1 MNSLVH
7 RLAPLTIA
15 ATDALGEA
23 ADFAVFYGEHADYV
37 FRALRRLGVRSGDLP
52 DVAQEVFVVA
62 WRKRSELDPKR
73 SVRAWL
79 FGVAFRLAAAERR
92 RAWFRLGRPITEA
105 DSLDPRLTPAQ
116 AAEVASEL
124 RLLDAA
130 LSELPLKWRAVLMLH
145 DLDEQPMSDIALAL
159 GVPEKTGFSR
169 LHAARRAFRQAIRR
183 RQLTELHITPTFPP
197 SKGGHS

>member
-7 RLAPLTIA
+7 RLAPLSISGTN
-15 ATDALGEA
+15 TLTEA
-23 ADFAVFYGEHADYV
+23 SDFGAFYGEHVDYV
-37 FRALRRLGVRSGDLP
+37 FRVLRRLGVRPADVP
-52 DVAQEVFVVA
+52 DVVQEAFVIA
-62 WRKRSELDPKR
+62 WRKRSELDPGR

-130 LSELPLKWRAVLMLH
+130 LSELPLKWRALLMLH
-145 DLDEQPMSDIALAL
+145 DLDEQPMSDVALAL
-159 GVPEKTGFSR
+159 GIPEKTGFSR

-183 RQLTELHITPTFPP
+183 RQLTELHITPTFPT
-197 SKGGHS
+197 SKGGPS